1 MRTIEEEAVPSIE
14 EDSSKRDPLVDDARD
29 SVEEPLVDGTAS
41 QEENGNTKRRPRSVV
56 NVDFFIDAILLLIG
70 FFPNNM
76 GNGKKGKHY
85 VKNLLFIFKKPSK
98 TLKIRVIC
106 KDFCKRPPIYK
117 EKTSCAFFAHELFS
131 FITPCLEQLALYA
144 CIICTRT
151 FFIIK
156 RRCSFYFKQYLS
168 VSFFHSLSLS

>member
-1 MRTIEEEAVPSIE
+1 MSLSGVPLGSDTVILEEEAVPPVDKESSK
-14 EDSSKRDPLVDDARD
+14 EDSLVDDPRLSKEALLP
-29 SVEEPLVDGTAS
+29 EGTAS

-56 NVDFFIDAILLLIG
+56 NVDFFIDAILLLIR

-106 KDFCKRPPIYK
+106 
-117 EKTSCAFFAHELFS
+117 
-131 FITPCLEQLALYA
+131 
-144 CIICTRT
+144 
-151 FFIIK
+151 
-156 RRCSFYFKQYLS
+156 
-168 VSFFHSLSLS
+168 

>member
-1 MRTIEEEAVPSIE
+1 MSLSGVPLGSDTAILEEEAVPSIG
-14 EDSSKRDPLVDDARD
+14 EDSSKEDPLVDDARD

-56 NVDFFIDAILLLIG
+56 NVDFFIDAILLLIR

-98 TLKIRVIC
+98 TRKIRVVC
-106 KDFCKRPPIYK
+106 RDFCKN
-117 EKTSCAFFAHELFS
+117 
-131 FITPCLEQLALYA
+131 
-144 CIICTRT
+144 
-151 FFIIK
+151 
-156 RRCSFYFKQYLS
+156 
-168 VSFFHSLSLS
+168 LSLYSIYNAFDYIWIVKSVH